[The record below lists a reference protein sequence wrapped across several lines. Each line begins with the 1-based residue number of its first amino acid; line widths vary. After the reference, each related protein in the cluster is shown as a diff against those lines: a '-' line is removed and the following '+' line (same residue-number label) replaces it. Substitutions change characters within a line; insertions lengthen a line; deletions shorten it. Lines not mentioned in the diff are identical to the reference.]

1 MPSSRVRRSRTA
13 CPRASTLPGI
23 STLTS
28 TSISMASASKASIA
42 LLLALSG
49 AASLRAQAPAPLR
62 LSFVDAVRHAS
73 GASVDTA
80 PAAVT
85 IAGFRSDA
93 AGARV
98 REARAA
104 LLPNLA
110 FTGSWVN
117 RTFNPQTLGFKIP
130 GFSLPSLVPPFNA
143 YDGRARVTQTLFD
156 LSSVSR
162 VSAARGQLSAA
173 NAERTAVI
181 ETAAQ
186 NVALAY
192 ARAARA
198 QAVVE
203 ARHADSVLA
212 AELVGLAVA
221 QQQAGVSA
229 SIDVTRARTQL
240 ADAAGRLVVAANQ
253 LDRAKIDLARAL
265 GIDPN
270 TPITLAD
277 SLSAQLGAADVPA
290 DRGTAVTQAVATR
303 PDLLAEQARGRAAR
317 QAASAISAERLPRL
331 DIEADY
337 GFSGLR
343 VPDAVGT
350 RQAAVE
356 VTLPIL
362 DGFRRE
368 GRRAARGPCIKEQYN
383 GNDCG
388 TDRNQDPAH
397 TRGGSGRAAEGGPQE
412 LSADRLPHHGRD
424 SGRAADLRRAEM
436 VVQPVARV
444 DRQRPG
450 GRPHRADPAQGRR
463 LRRGGARRREPRGEG
478 RRHARRAG

>member
-1 MPSSRVRRSRTA
+1 
-13 CPRASTLPGI
+13 
-23 STLTS
+23 
-28 TSISMASASKASIA
+28 MASASKASIA

-270 TPITLAD
+270 TSITLAD

-350 RQAAVE
+350 RQVAVE

-368 GRRAARGPCIKEQYN
+368 GRRAEQEAVVRES
-383 GNDCG
+383 DVRVH
-388 TDRNQDPAH
+388 DLRQ
-397 TRGGSGRAAEGGPQE
+397 QV
-412 LSADRLPHHGRD
+412 SADVDGALL
-424 SGRAADLRRAEM
+424 DLRSAGAQQQIAVERLQLAAQE
-436 VVQPVARV
+436 VSEA
-444 DRQRPG
+444 RQRFKAG
-450 GRPHRADPAQGRR
+450 VAGNIEVINAQSSLLRARDADID
-463 LRRGGARRREPRGEG
+463 ARFAAVS
-478 RRHARRAG
+478 ARIALARSVGSARTLH

>member
-1 MPSSRVRRSRTA
+1 
-13 CPRASTLPGI
+13 
-23 STLTS
+23 
-28 TSISMASASKASIA
+28 MASASRALIA
-42 LLLALSG
+42 LLVALSG
-49 AASLRAQAPAPLR
+49 AASLRAQAAASPAPLR

-73 GASVDTA
+73 GVSVDTA

-85 IAGFRSDA
+85 IAGFRSEA

-98 REARAA
+98 RQARAA

-130 GFSLPSLVPPFNA
+130 GFSLPSLVPPFND

-156 LSSVSR
+156 LSSMSR
-162 VSAARGQLSAA
+162 VSAARGQLIAA

-265 GIDPN
+265 GIDPT

-350 RQAAVE
+350 RQVAVE

-368 GRRAARGPCIKEQYN
+368 GRRAEQEAVVRESDVRVRDLRQQVSADVD
-383 GNDCG
+383 GALLDLRSAG
-388 TDRNQDPAH
+388 AQQQI
-397 TRGGSGRAAEGGPQE
+397 AAERLQLAAQE
-412 LSADRLPHHGRD
+412 VSEA
-424 SGRAADLRRAEM
+424 
-436 VVQPVARV
+436 
-444 DRQRPG
+444 RQRFKAG
-450 GRPHRADPAQGRR
+450 VAGNIEVINAQSSLLRARDADID
-463 LRRGGARRREPRGEG
+463 ARFAAVS
-478 RRHARRAG
+478 ARIALAHSVGSARTLH